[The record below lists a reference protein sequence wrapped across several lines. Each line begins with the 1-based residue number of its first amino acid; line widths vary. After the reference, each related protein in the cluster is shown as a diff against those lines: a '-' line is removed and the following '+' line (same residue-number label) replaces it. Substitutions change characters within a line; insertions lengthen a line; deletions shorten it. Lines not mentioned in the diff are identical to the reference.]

1 MSIAEDISLAEG
13 RVLDVTG
20 LPPKPE
26 PTIEG
31 APVRW
36 VELLYDKPLSYKGK
50 TIEIGSKHLDA
61 LVKAFR
67 EMTALGYR
75 PPQLAEH
82 VANGERLGHLL
93 DMQVWPDSRRG
104 GRPTLIGALQFNDE
118 GAEDKIAREIIYAF
132 SPRLGSVEHD
142 GTGKVWPMAIK
153 EVSRVS
159 APHRKT
165 RTHILGAEHDGG
177 AMSTQLMD
185 GAPPEQPEEGTGG
198 EDRYAALD
206 KRMGE
211 MEGKLDTLMGEVSG
225 LADSMKKMMEVEI
238 SDESEEEPDVTAM
251 CGPDGKRKPEMM
263 AMEQEAIALR
273 EQVASLKQEVAL
285 SEVRAWQAENRGSS
299 VCLSEVDPAALAT
312 LKTSAPD
319 LWATLSGSAV
329 KADPTTTPATSKTPP
344 PTGAPKPPA
353 GFDVVLGEGGDGVEP
368 REEKTITAS
377 EIKREAEA
385 SGVDRFDVNLKYRR
399 AGYTVL
405 NA

>member
-1 MSIAEDISLAEG
+1 MSIASDISLAEG
-13 RVLDVTG
+13 RVLDVSG

-36 VELLYDKPLSYKGK
+36 VELLYDAPIAYKGK
-50 TIEIGSKHLDA
+50 TIKIGREQLDA
-61 LVKAFR
+61 LVEAFR

-118 GAEDKIAREIIYAF
+118 GAEDKINREIIYAF

-142 GTGKVWPMAIK
+142 ATGKVWPMAIK

-165 RTHILGAEHDGG
+165 RTHILGAEQEEGV
-177 AMSTQLMD
+177 MSTAQDKTMMD
-185 GAPPEQPEEGTGG
+185 GAPPAEKPEEGEGG

-225 LADSMKKMMEVEI
+225 LAESMKKMMEPA
-238 SDESEEEPDVTAM
+238 ESGGEDEPDMSAAE
-251 CGPDGKRKPEMM
+251 R
-263 AMEQEAIALR
+263 EAIALR
-273 EQVASLKQEVAL
+273 EQVASLKREVAL
-285 SEVRAWQAENRGSS
+285 SEVRAWQAENTGAS
-299 VCLSEVDPAALAT
+299 VCLSEVAPDALAY
-312 LKTSAPD
+312 LVTSLPD
-319 LWATLSGSAV
+319 LWATLTDSAA
-329 KADPTTTPATSKTPP
+329 KAEPVTSTTPSTAV
-344 PTGAPKPPA
+344 TGAPKPPA
-353 GFDVVLGEGGDGVEP
+353 GFDVALGEGGDGEAP
-368 REEKTITAS
+368 TDSKTITLS
-377 EIKREAEA
+377 QIKREAADTGADAFE
-385 SGVDRFDVNLKYRR
+385 VNLKYRS

-405 NA
+405 RG